1 MSQQS
6 DMPNFQPKHSAESD
20 EDEDVPLAA
29 KLRKP
34 AAESDE
40 DEDVPLA
47 AKLRKTMPPPSQGH
61 AARGDED
68 DEHVPLAAKR
78 RKTGDGSG
86 RDARRGRPGTRAV
99 DCQEGMCGPLR
110 LNHLN
115 QDLLLNIYSRA
126 PRLAARHTRV
136 CRYFWRTLAST
147 SRIHVELSAQT
158 PNRLTSGLL
167 RFVQNSSQ
175 QLALALSDSTALKTL
190 HAVLANEKARASV
203 RHLGLCVCVCVC
215 V

>member
-1 MSQQS
+1 
-6 DMPNFQPKHSAESD
+6 MPRHS
-20 EDEDVPLAA
+20 
-29 KLRKP
+29 
-34 AAESDE
+34 AESDE